1 MIDKITSYF
10 SRIFFFIAIALLGIA
25 VLDWFLGQLGW
36 TLSWINYRPGRLMEF
51 AAILVLFVIVLVLR
65 QIRELLKQK

>member
-10 SRIFFFIAIALLGIA
+10 SRIIFFIALGLLGVA
-25 VLDWFLGQLGW
+25 FLNWFLGQLGW
-36 TLSWINYRPGRLMEF
+36 TLSWVNYRPGRLMEF
-51 AAILVLFVIVLVLR
+51 AGILVLFVIVLILR